1 MCRIGLHGGV
11 TGWVDREKKLKQKL
25 QELYD
30 QQQEQEGK
38 HLCIPILSRWLG
50 DHIPIYITLDMDVNV
65 EQWKKQVQDKY
76 AGMKREEEDW
86 PKEMAKLY

>member
-1 MCRIGLHGGV
+1 
-11 TGWVDREKKLKQKL
+11 
-25 QELYD
+25 
-30 QQQEQEGK
+30 
-38 HLCIPILSRWLG
+38 
-50 DHIPIYITLDMDVNV
+50 MDVNV